1 MEKNEML
8 AKVKACKTIDEVET
22 LMAGISRR
30 QLSDNELDQ
39 VNGGG
44 VDGIYGID
52 GHYYTEGEI
61 LTLGRTTAQTFGY
74 DVAADMLC
82 TLFMLSKTE
91 IKKHNRSGADA
102 VGGIDAFISQ
112 MFNIYDRIDETGHSY

>member
-1 MEKNEML
+1 ML
-8 AKVKACKTIDEVET
+8 AKVKACKNVDEVKT

-30 QLSDNELDQ
+30 QLSDSELDQ

-74 DVAADMLC
+74 DIAADMLC
-82 TLFMLSKTE
+82 TLFMMSKTE
-91 IKKHNRSGADA
+91 IKKHNGSSSPADA
-102 VGGIDAFISQ
+102 VGKIDAFISQ
-112 MFNIYDRIDETGHSY
+112 MFNVYDRIDETGHSY

>member
-1 MEKNEML
+1 ML

-22 LMAGISRR
+22 LMAGISKR

-39 VNGGG
+39 VNGG

-61 LTLGRTTAQTFGY
+61 ITLGRTTAQSFGY
-74 DVAADMLC
+74 DIAADVLC
-82 TLFMLSKTE
+82 KLFMLSKTE
-91 IKKHNRSGADA
+91 IKKHNGSSSSADA
-102 VGGIDAFISQ
+102 VGKIDAFISQ
-112 MFNIYDRIDETGHSY
+112 MFNIYDRIDKTGHSY

>member
-61 LTLGRTTAQTFGY
+61 LTLGRITAQTFGY

-91 IKKHNRSGADA
+91 IKKHNSSGADA
-102 VGGIDAFISQ
+102 VGSIDAFISQ
-112 MFNIYDRIDETGHSY
+112 MFNIYDRIYETGHSY